1 MYMNEITLAESSFTS
16 TINASIEMIDLPAW
30 IFGLADDEYQRCS
43 PTHVAAGTSHSP
55 DGRRMSI
62 NVEVLGGSVLV
73 SHYIEEISDKHHVRV
88 ASVSDSFTP
97 TGRTTLQ
104 VTWDMSVKAIDSN
117 KCQFTKYVH
126 SKPTEEFLGFLAKQ
140 VIPFEQFR
148 QARQPVSE
156 AHNRQEKPLFAASIG
171 PAALKG

>member
-16 TINASIEMIDLPAW
+16 TINASIERIDLPAW

-43 PTHVAAGTSHSP
+43 PAHVAAGAFHSL

-73 SHYIEEISDKHHVRV
+73 SHYIEGISDKHHVRV
-88 ASVSDSFTP
+88 ASVSDPFTP

-104 VTWDMSVKAIDSN
+104 VT
-117 KCQFTKYVH
+117 
-126 SKPTEEFLGFLAKQ
+126 
-140 VIPFEQFR
+140 
-148 QARQPVSE
+148 
-156 AHNRQEKPLFAASIG
+156 
-171 PAALKG
+171 